1 MPTAPRVPSGAKKVP
16 KGLRASKA
24 VKKAPKDLEQLPA
37 PMVAALK
44 LINDL
49 KKKPLD
55 GTSYRLLQGYM
66 WTLRDSK
73 HFSRTQVE
81 RILTK
86 ARSHALGEADLEVLR
101 TAAPVRSGARPVL
114 ALPVAE
120 KNSYEINF
128 ATEIAHINT
137 EIDRLGHHADD
148 AGPILCRLDC
158 LSKATTKVFKV
169 VPSPVMYKN
178 IDEKKPKNR
187 PRPLSMM
194 SFSTVDQLI
203 DFPRQDCPITIGL
216 ISLWEQKGV
225 GITQA
230 EFLSNDFHANFLMV
244 VHAPNGVNPSP
255 GKALVVGDPN
265 VINTVEGIPNKR
277 MGALVNHARRK
288 LKGSPVFLNRVRPV
302 RNSNGE
308 CLQLVLRWILDLIL
322 HADEFLKDVKRC
334 SGGKVSSL
342 KGFRN
347 LGMK

>member
-1 MPTAPRVPSGAKKVP
+1 MPTAPRVPSGANKVP

-24 VKKAPKDLEQLPA
+24 VKKAPKDVEQLPA
-37 PMVAALK
+37 PM
-44 LINDL
+44 
-49 KKKPLD
+49 
-55 GTSYRLLQGYM
+55 
-66 WTLRDSK
+66 

-137 EIDRLGHHADD
+137 GIDRLGHHADD
-148 AGPILCRLDC
+148 AGPVLCRLDC

-169 VPSPVMYKN
+169 PDIWLLRWFPRQN
-178 IDEKKPKNR
+178 PKNR

-265 VINTVEGIPNKR
+265 VINTIEGIPNKR

-322 HADEFLKDVKRC
+322 HADEFLKDLKRC

>member
-49 KKKPLD
+49 KKKNHLTAPPTGSSKATCGRF
-55 GTSYRLLQGYM
+55 GTAS
-66 WTLRDSK
+66 
-73 HFSRTQVE
+73 
-81 RILTK
+81 I
-86 ARSHALGEADLEVLR
+86 SHGLR

-148 AGPILCRLDC
+148 AGPVLCRLDC
-158 LSKATTKVFKV
+158 LSKATTKVFK
-169 VPSPVMYKN
+169 
-178 IDEKKPKNR
+178 
-187 PRPLSMM
+187 
-194 SFSTVDQLI
+194 
-203 DFPRQDCPITIGL
+203 
-216 ISLWEQKGV
+216 
-225 GITQA
+225 A

-265 VINTVEGIPNKR
+265 VINTVEGIPNRR

>member
-1 MPTAPRVPSGAKKVP
+1 
-16 KGLRASKA
+16 
-24 VKKAPKDLEQLPA
+24 
-37 PMVAALK
+37 
-44 LINDL
+44 
-49 KKKPLD
+49 
-55 GTSYRLLQGYM
+55 M
-66 WTLRDSK
+66 WMLRDSE

-101 TAAPVRSGARPVL
+101 TAAPKL
-114 ALPVAE
+114 
-120 KNSYEINF
+120 
-128 ATEIAHINT
+128 
-137 EIDRLGHHADD
+137 IDSVIRQTMQAPFC
-148 AGPILCRLDC
+148 AG
-158 LSKATTKVFKV
+158 
-169 VPSPVMYKN
+169 
-178 IDEKKPKNR
+178 
-187 PRPLSMM
+187 
-194 SFSTVDQLI
+194 STV
-203 DFPRQDCPITIGL
+203 F
-216 ISLWEQKGV
+216 QKL
-225 GITQA
+225 QQRCSKLKA

-277 MGALVNHARRK
+277 MGALVNHARCK

>member
-24 VKKAPKDLEQLPA
+24 VKKAAKDLEQLPA
-37 PMVAALK
+37 PM
-44 LINDL
+44 
-49 KKKPLD
+49 
-55 GTSYRLLQGYM
+55 
-66 WTLRDSK
+66 

-137 EIDRLGHHADD
+137 EIDRLGHHRRRRR
-148 AGPILCRLDC
+148 PH
-158 LSKATTKVFKV
+158 FV

-216 ISLWEQKGV
+216 ISLGAER
-225 GITQA
+225 

-244 VHAPNGVNPSP
+244 VHAPNGINPSP

-322 HADEFLKDVKRC
+322 HADEFLKDV
-334 SGGKVSSL
+334 SSL

>member
-1 MPTAPRVPSGAKKVP
+1 MPTAPRVPSSAKKVP

-37 PMVAALK
+37 PM
-44 LINDL
+44 
-49 KKKPLD
+49 
-55 GTSYRLLQGYM
+55 LLQGYM
-66 WTLRDSK
+66 WTLRDSE

-148 AGPILCRLDC
+148 AGPVLCRLDC
-158 LSKATTKVFKV
+158 LSKATQRCSKYV

-255 GKALVVGDPN
+255 GKALVVSDPN

>member
-1 MPTAPRVPSGAKKVP
+1 
-16 KGLRASKA
+16 
-24 VKKAPKDLEQLPA
+24 
-37 PMVAALK
+37 
-44 LINDL
+44 
-49 KKKPLD
+49 
-55 GTSYRLLQGYM
+55 
-66 WTLRDSK
+66 
-73 HFSRTQVE
+73 
-81 RILTK
+81 

-101 TAAPVRSGARPVL
+101 TAAPVRSGARP
-114 ALPVAE
+114 
-120 KNSYEINF
+120 NSYEINF

-148 AGPILCRLDC
+148 AGPVLCRLDC

-225 GITQA
+225 GITRA

-244 VHAPNGVNPSP
+244 FHAPNGVNPSP

-288 LKGSPVFLNRVRPV
+288 LRGSPVFLNRVRPV

>member
-55 GTSYRLLQGYM
+55 GTSYRHLQGYM
-66 WTLRDSK
+66 WTLRDSE

-169 VPSPVMYKN
+169 RARQFFWLV
-178 IDEKKPKNR
+178 
-187 PRPLSMM
+187 
-194 SFSTVDQLI
+194 FS
-203 DFPRQDCPITIGL
+203 
-216 ISLWEQKGV
+216 
-225 GITQA
+225 
-230 EFLSNDFHANFLMV
+230 
-244 VHAPNGVNPSP
+244 
-255 GKALVVGDPN
+255 
-265 VINTVEGIPNKR
+265 
-277 MGALVNHARRK
+277 
-288 LKGSPVFLNRVRPV
+288 
-302 RNSNGE
+302 
-308 CLQLVLRWILDLIL
+308 
-322 HADEFLKDVKRC
+322 
-334 SGGKVSSL
+334 
-342 KGFRN
+342 
-347 LGMK
+347 